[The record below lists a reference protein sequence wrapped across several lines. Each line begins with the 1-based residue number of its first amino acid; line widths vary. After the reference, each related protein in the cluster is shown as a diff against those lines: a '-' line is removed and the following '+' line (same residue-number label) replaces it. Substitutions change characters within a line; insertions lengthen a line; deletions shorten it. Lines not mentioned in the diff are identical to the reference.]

1 MNINQSIETHYV
13 GPTNHRGSRIIAT
26 TPSGH
31 KLTHNWNYAL
41 NSEANYYT
49 AAEALRAKL
58 DWPSI
63 KAGGSTAKGYAF
75 VTSVLEA

>member
-13 GPTNHRGSRIIAT
+13 GPTNHRGSRIIAK
-26 TPSGH
+26 TPGAH
-31 KLTHNWNYAL
+31 KITQNWDYEINEDANHYA
-41 NSEANYYT
+41 

-75 VTSVLEA
+75 VTSILGT

>member
-26 TPSGH
+26 APGGH
-31 KLTHNWNYAL
+31 KLTHERDCAL
-41 NSEANYYT
+41 NSDANHYA

-63 KAGGSTAKGYAF
+63 KAGGFTVKGYVF
-75 VTSVLEA
+75 LTSVLGA

>member
-1 MNINQSIETHYV
+1 MNINQSIETRYV

-26 TPSGH
+26 TPGGH
-31 KLTHNWNYAL
+31 KLTHAWNYEF
-41 NSEANYYT
+41 NIEANHYA

-75 VTSVLEA
+75 MTSVLGA

>member
-1 MNINQSIETHYV
+1 MNINQSIETRYV

-26 TPSGH
+26 TPGGH
-31 KLTHNWNYAL
+31 KLTHAWNYEF
-41 NSEANYYT
+41 NIEANHYA

-75 VTSVLEA
+75 VTTVLGA

>member
-26 TPSGH
+26 TPGGH
-31 KLTHNWNYAL
+31 KLTHAWNYEF
-41 NSEANYYT
+41 NIEANHYA

-58 DWPSI
+58 DWSSI
-63 KAGGSTAKGYAF
+63 KAGGSTVKGYAF
-75 VTSVLEA
+75 VTSILEA

>member
-1 MNINQSIETHYV
+1 MNINQSIKTRYV
-13 GPTNHRGSRIIAT
+13 SPTNHRGSRIIAT

-31 KLTHNWNYAL
+31 KLTHHWDYAL
-41 NSEANYYT
+41 NSDANHYA

-75 VTSVLEA
+75 MTSVLGA

>member
-1 MNINQSIETHYV
+1 MNTYQAIETHYC
-13 GPTNHRGSRIIAT
+13 GPTNYRASRIIAT

-31 KLTHNWNYAL
+31 KLTHQWAYELGIDANHYA
-41 NSEANYYT
+41 

-63 KAGGSTAKGYAF
+63 KGGGSTAKGY
-75 VTSVLEA
+75 VWLTSTLEG

>member
-13 GPTNHRGSRIIAT
+13 GPTNYRGSRIIAK
-26 TPSGH
+26 TPGARRI
-31 KLTHNWNYAL
+31 TQNWNYEI
-41 NSEANYYT
+41 NEDANHYA

-58 DWPSI
+58 GWPSI

-75 VTSVLEA
+75 VTSILGA

>member
-1 MNINQSIETHYV
+1 MNINQSIETRYV

-26 TPSGH
+26 TPGGH
-31 KLTHNWNYAL
+31 KLTHEWNYEF
-41 NSEANYYT
+41 NIEANHYA
-49 AAEALRAKL
+49 AAEALRANL

-75 VTSVLEA
+75 VTTVLGA

>member
-1 MNINQSIETHYV
+1 MNIHQSIETRYI

-26 TPSGH
+26 IPGGH
-31 KLTHNWNYAL
+31 KLTRHWDYELSINANHYA
-41 NSEANYYT
+41 

-75 VTSVLEA
+75 LTSVLEA

>member
-1 MNINQSIETHYV
+1 MNINQSIETRYV

-26 TPSGH
+26 TPGGH
-31 KLTHNWNYAL
+31 KLTHAWNYEF
-41 NSEANYYT
+41 NIEANHYA

-75 VTSVLEA
+75 VTSVLGA

>member
-1 MNINQSIETHYV
+1 MNINQSIETRYL

-26 TPSGH
+26 TPGGH
-31 KLTHNWNYAL
+31 KLTHAWNYEF
-41 NSEANYYT
+41 NIDANHYA

>member
-1 MNINQSIETHYV
+1 MNINQSIETRYV
-13 GPTNHRGSRIIAT
+13 SPTNHRGSRIIAT
-26 TPSGH
+26 TPGGH
-31 KLTHNWNYAL
+31 KLTHHWNYEF
-41 NSEANYYT
+41 NIEANHYA

-75 VTSVLEA
+75 VTSVLGA

>member
-1 MNINQSIETHYV
+1 MNINQSIETRYV

-26 TPSGH
+26 TPGGH
-31 KLTHNWNYAL
+31 KVTHAWNYEF
-41 NSEANYYT
+41 NIEANHYA

-75 VTSVLEA
+75 LTSVLGA

>member
-1 MNINQSIETHYV
+1 MNITQSIETRYV

-26 TPSGH
+26 TPGGH
-31 KLTHNWNYAL
+31 KLTHAWNYEF
-41 NSEANYYT
+41 NIEANHYA

-75 VTSVLEA
+75 MTSVLGA

>member
-13 GPTNHRGSRIIAT
+13 GPTNHRGSRIIAK
-26 TPSGH
+26 TPGARRI
-31 KLTHNWNYAL
+31 THAWNYEI
-41 NSEANYYT
+41 NEDANHYA

-63 KAGGSTAKGYAF
+63 KAGGSTAKGYVF
-75 VTSVLEA
+75 LTSVLEA

>member
-1 MNINQSIETHYV
+1 MNTRQAIETHYR

-26 TPSGH
+26 TLGGH
-31 KLTHNWNYAL
+31 KLTHQWAYELGIDGNHYA
-41 NSEANYYT
+41 

-63 KAGGSTAKGYAF
+63 KGGGSTAKGFAW
-75 VTSVLEA
+75 VTSTLD

>member
-1 MNINQSIETHYV
+1 MNINQSIETRYV

-31 KLTHNWNYAL
+31 KLTHAWNYEF
-41 NSEANYYT
+41 NSDANHYA

-75 VTSVLEA
+75 VTTVLGA

>member
-1 MNINQSIETHYV
+1 MDIRQSIETHYV
-13 GPTNHRGSRIIAT
+13 APTNHHGSYIVARA
-26 TPSGH
+26 PSGG
-31 KLTHNWNYAL
+31 KVTHAWDYSI
-41 NSEANYYT
+41 NSDANHHA

-75 VTSVLEA
+75 MTSVLEE